1 MSDIVF
7 NKHRWLERVMEDT
20 RIKDAAKL
28 FAFALM
34 RGANASGYLWAN
46 QDHLERWIGHTSTG
60 RTYAKVKVLT
70 ESGYIRVTKQ
80 PLSNGHFS
88 NAYQLRLPT
97 DVGSNTV
104 NPLNTTKEPTEPP
117 AESAP
122 SAVEDFLRQE
132 SDGSLKDTR
141 QPPSWAVDEETH

>member
-1 MSDIVF
+1 MSDVKL
-7 NKHRWLERVMEDT
+7 NKHAWLERVMEDT

-46 QDHLERWIGHTSTG
+46 QDYLERSIGHTSTG

-70 ESGYIRVTKQ
+70 ESGYIRVIKR

-88 NAYQLRLPT
+88 NAYQLQLPT
-97 DVGSNTV
+97 DVGNNTV
-104 NPLNTTKEPTEPP
+104 NLLDTTKEPTEPP

-132 SDGSLKDTR
+132 SGGSLVDTR

>member
-1 MSDIVF
+1 MSDVKL
-7 NKHRWLERVMEDT
+7 NKHAWLERVMEDT
-20 RIKDAAKL
+20 RIKDAVKL

-34 RGANASGYLWAN
+34 RGADPAGYSWPN
-46 QDHLERWIGHTSTG
+46 QDHLEKWIGHTSTG

-70 ESGYIRVTKQ
+70 ESGYIRVIKQ
-80 PLSNGHFS
+80 PLSNGRFS

-104 NPLNTTKEPTEPP
+104 NPLNITKEPTEPP

-141 QPPSWAVDEETH
+141 QPPRWAVDEETH

>member
-34 RGANASGYLWAN
+34 RGANASGYLWPN
-46 QDHLERWIGHTSTG
+46 QDHLERSIGHTSTG

-70 ESGYIRVTKQ
+70 ESGYIRVTKR